1 MVSVAASGVPV
12 SMLVVEDEKGTLE
25 VLISTLAMKYPGAAL
40 HTAENGAQ
48 GLEAFAAHQP
58 DIVITDLNMPDM
70 NGVQMIGEIRALRPG
85 TKFIV
90 LTAAS
95 GILASATSAGKV
107 TAVDHCILKPVRLA
121 ALFAAIDQCIEEI
134 GAAVR

>member
-1 MVSVAASGVPV
+1 
-12 SMLVVEDEKGTLE
+12 MLLIEDEKGTLE
-25 VLISTLAMKYPGAAL
+25 VLTSTLAMKYPSAAL
-40 HTAENGAQ
+40 HAAENGAK
-48 GLEAFAAHQP
+48 GLLAFAAHQP

-70 NGVQMIGEIRALRPG
+70 NGVQMIGKIRALRPE

-95 GILASATSAGKV
+95 GILAAATAAGEV
-107 TAVDHCILKPVRLA
+107 AAVDHCILKPVRFA